1 LAKTKGNI
9 LRVADLSVSY
19 GELSAIRQ
27 VSLEVNEGELVA
39 LLGANGSGK
48 STLIAAVLGVVRAK
62 SGTIWFLDNDVTRK
76 STDYI
81 VGSGISVVPEGRGVL
96 PLMTVMENLQ
106 LGAYHTKG
114 DIDKRLNW
122 IFERFPI
129 LAERKNM
136 LAGMLSG
143 GQQQIL
149 DIGRALMGSPRLIM
163 MDEPSLGLAPSLVSE
178 LFRILL
184 DLKKEGQTIL
194 LAEQNARK
202 ALQCADR
209 AYIFEVGSIVFE
221 GTVQELARDPR
232 LQQAYL
238 GNV

>member
-1 LAKTKGNI
+1 VTN
-9 LRVADLSVSY
+9 LSVSY
-19 GELSAIRQ
+19 EQLSAIRQ
-27 VSLEVNEGELVA
+27 VSLEVNEGEFVA
-39 LLGANGSGK
+39 LLGANGAGK

-62 SGTIWFLDNDVTRK
+62 SGTIQFLGRDITRE
-76 STDYI
+76 STDHI
-81 VGSGISVVPEGRGVL
+81 VGSGISVVPEGRGIL

-106 LGAYHTKG
+106 LGAYHKKG
-114 DIDKRLNW
+114 DISKRLNW
-122 IFERFPI
+122 VFERFPI
-129 LAERKNM
+129 LGERKNL

-149 DIGRALMGSPRLIM
+149 AIGRALMGSPRLIV
-163 MDEPSLGLAPSLVSE
+163 MDEPSLGLAPALVSE

-184 DLKKEGQTIL
+184 ELKKEGQTIL

-209 AYIFEVGSIVFE
+209 AYVFEVGRIVFE
-221 GTVQELARDPR
+221 GTTQELIRDPK
-232 LQQAYL
+232 LYQAYL

>member
-1 LAKTKGNI
+1 LVQTKRNI
-9 LRVADLSVSY
+9 LRVKDLSVSY
-19 GELSAIRQ
+19 GRLSAVRQ
-27 VSLEVNEGELVA
+27 VSLEVNEGEFVA

-48 STLIAAVLGVVRAK
+48 STLISAVLGVVRAK
-62 SGTIWFLDNDVTRK
+62 SGTIYFLDRDVTRK

-81 VGSGISVVPEGRGVL
+81 IGSGISVVPEGRGVL
-96 PLMTVMENLQ
+96 HQMTVMENLQ

-114 DIDKRLNW
+114 DITKRLNRV
-122 IFERFPI
+122 FERFPI

-143 GQQQIL
+143 GQQQML
-149 DIGRALMGSPRLIM
+149 DIGRVLMGSPKLIV
-163 MDEPSLGLAPSLVSE
+163 MDEPSLGLAPALVSE

-209 AYIFEVGSIVFE
+209 AYIFEVGKIVFE
-221 GTVQELARDPR
+221 GTAQELARDPR

-238 GNV
+238 GKV

>member
-1 LAKTKGNI
+1 MAKTKGNI
-9 LRVADLSVSY
+9 LRVNDLSVSY

-27 VSLEVNEGELVA
+27 VSLEVNEGEFVA

-48 STLIAAVLGVVRAK
+48 STLISAVLGVVRAK
-62 SGTIWFLDNDVTRK
+62 KGTIRFMDRDITRK

-81 VGSGISVVPEGRGVL
+81 VGSGISVVPEGRGVM

-106 LGAYHTKG
+106 LGAYHAKG
-114 DIDKRLNW
+114 DMTKRLNW
-122 IFERFPI
+122 VLERFPI

-143 GQQQIL
+143 GQQQML
-149 DIGRALMGSPRLIM
+149 DIGRALMGAPRLIV
-163 MDEPSLGLAPSLVSE
+163 MDEPSLGLAPSIINE
-178 LFRILL
+178 LFSILL

-221 GTVQELARDPR
+221 GTVQELVRDPR

-238 GNV
+238 GKI

>member
-1 LAKTKGNI
+1 LAKTKPNI
-9 LRVADLSVSY
+9 LRVKDISVSY

-27 VSLEVNEGELVA
+27 VSLEVNEGEFVA

-48 STLIAAVLGVVRAK
+48 STLLSAVLGVVRAK
-62 SGTIWFLDNDVTRK
+62 SGTIWFLDDDVTRK

-81 VGSGISVVPEGRGVL
+81 IGSGISVVPEGRGIL
-96 PLMTVMENLQ
+96 PMMTVMENLQ
-106 LGAYHTKG
+106 LGAYHAKG
-114 DIDKRLNW
+114 NVSKRLSW
-122 IFERFPI
+122 VLERFPI

-149 DIGRALMGSPRLIM
+149 DIGRVLMGSPKLIV

-221 GTVQELARDPR
+221 GTAKELMRDPK

-238 GNV
+238 GKV

>member
-1 LAKTKGNI
+1 MVRTKENI
-9 LRVADLSVSY
+9 LRVADISVSY
-19 GELSAIRQ
+19 GKLSAIREI
-27 VSLEVNEGELVA
+27 SLEVNEGEFVA
-39 LLGANGSGK
+39 LLGANGAGK
-48 STLIAAVLGVVRAK
+48 STLIAAVLGLVRAK
-62 SGTIWFLDNDVTRK
+62 SGTIWFLNRNVTRK

-96 PLMTVMENLQ
+96 PMMTVMENLQ
-106 LGAYHTKG
+106 LGAYHTRG
-114 DIDKRLNW
+114 DIAKRLHW
-122 IFERFPI
+122 ILERFPI

-149 DIGRALMGSPRLIM
+149 DIGRALMGAPKLIV
-163 MDEPSLGLAPSLVSE
+163 MDEPSLGLAPAIVSE
-178 LFRILL
+178 LFSMLL

-209 AYIFEVGSIVFE
+209 AYVFEVGSIVFE
-221 GTVQELARDPR
+221 GTAQELARDSR
-232 LQQAYL
+232 LKQAYL

>member
-1 LAKTKGNI
+1 LAKTKWNI
-9 LRVADLSVSY
+9 LRVKDLSVSY
-19 GELSAIRQ
+19 GELSAVRQ
-27 VSLEVNEGELVA
+27 VSLEVNEGEFVA

-62 SGTIWFLDNDVTRK
+62 KGTIWFLGNDVTRK

-81 VGSGISVVPEGRGVL
+81 VRSGISVVPEGRGIL

-106 LGAYHTKG
+106 LGAYHAKG
-114 DIDKRLNW
+114 DVAKRLDW
-122 IFERFPI
+122 VLARFPI

-143 GQQQIL
+143 GQQQML
-149 DIGRALMGSPRLIM
+149 DIGRALMGSPKLIV

-178 LFRILL
+178 LFGILL
-184 DLKKEGQTIL
+184 ELKKDGQTIL

-221 GTVQELARDPR
+221 GTAQELARDPR

-238 GNV
+238 GRI